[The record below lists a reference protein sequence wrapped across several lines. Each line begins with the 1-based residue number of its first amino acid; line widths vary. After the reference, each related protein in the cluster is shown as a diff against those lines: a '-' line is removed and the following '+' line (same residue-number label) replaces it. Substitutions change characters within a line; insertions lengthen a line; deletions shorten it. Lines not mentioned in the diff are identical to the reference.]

1 METPAKGQGYSAVAF
16 SFTARPVASLGE
28 LRKQAQQE
36 WAAVEELARSVL
48 GVFLPSIIFGR
59 V

>member
-1 METPAKGQGYSAVAF
+1 MENPAKGQGCSAVAF
-16 SFTARPVASLGE
+16 SFIARPVESLGE

-36 WAAVEELARSVL
+36 WAAIEELARSVL
-48 GVFLPSIIFGR
+48 GVFLPSVVFGW